1 MYKQIKILTTGE
13 INTNCIQKTVD
24 GIKYYIP
31 FDEANTDYQE
41 YLKWLNGEDPY
52 TEKGTPEAAD

>member
-1 MYKQIKILTTGE
+1 MYKQIKIGSTGE
-13 INTNCIQKTVD
+13 INTNCIEKTVD

-41 YLKWLNGEDPY
+41 YLKWKAIDGNE
-52 TEKGTPEAAD
+52 PEAAD